1 MADIKIEGDVLEDL
15 KKHAKKN
22 NFHIINHYDKYFSFH
37 PGAGEGFRRENS
49 YGSRHWSLDDDSYIT
64 VDNNLSLDNHKFLEK
79 KEYLHKKVSLE
90 WIKGFLRYRSND
102 AAKDAENKRKEA
114 KKRTERNKS
123 IIEANE
129 MMLPEEIPI
138 EEMPDALRMP
148 RNTPVNGVAGGL
160 KIKTSD
166 ENDNAGPTSDDWMSE
181 DWEDHLG
188 GPNW

>member
-1 MADIKIEGDVLEDL
+1 MADTKIEGDVLECL
-15 KKHAKKN
+15 NKHAKKN
-22 NFHIINHYDKYFSFH
+22 NFHIINYSNQYFSFH
-37 PGAGEGFRRENS
+37 PGTGYIFLWKNYS
-49 YGSRHWSLDDDSYIT
+49 IFTNHSLYDDSYLT
-64 VDNNLSLDNHKFLEK
+64 VSKSLSLNNHKFLK
-79 KEYLHKKVSLE
+79 NKAYLGKKVSLE

-114 KKRTERNKS
+114 KKLTERNKS

-129 MMLPEEIPI
+129 RMLPEEIPI
-138 EEMPDALRMP
+138 EEMPDAFRMP
-148 RNTPVNGVAGGL
+148 RNTPVNGVAGGI

-166 ENDNAGPTSDDWMSE
+166 ENDNAGPTSDDWMPE